1 MYDCDNDNAF
11 FMSVWLVLEV
21 IRTVRRTVCCL
32 NRHSPLISDLFST
45 AYPKRK
51 LSCYESYNS
60 KSWQS
65 EKMIKSLTFFRLHEH
80 FYYKQ
85 GSG

>member
-45 AYPKRK
+45 AYSKRK